1 MFVSKWIFSLL
12 KTSKSNINL
21 NNFECFCFCWIT
33 LSYFLWN
40 TFYRFIL
47 RWFCNCFVLKRSIIV
62 ASFKIYEQ
70 LPPSKLNTQW
80 DAQRTKTK
88 YRNTMKVLFQN
99 IQQNPVLRAKM
110 HDSRQRN
117 TPWSSLTL
125 NCLQFQCSF
134 RWSQNKNKTEQNS
147 SIVVVMRWLPLF
159 VMFLYRSHYIGC

>member
-1 MFVSKWIFSLL
+1 MFLFLL
-12 KTSKSNINL
+12 NHFKL
-21 NNFECFCFCWIT
+21 FFYET
-33 LSYFLWN
+33 LF
-40 TFYRFIL
+40 FRFIL